1 MREAGRSLP
10 ADGRLWGCGA
20 GDDLPRRVR
29 LWTRGVEARGAC
41 PGASGC
47 GREGWRP
54 GGVLADAP
62 GSSWLDQPFA
72 WDTWSWAVC
81 SAVLMSLSDTVPPV
95 AILANMSFIALPTV
109 DSNWSSAGT
118 SGRGL
123 ALLL

>member
-1 MREAGRSLP
+1 MAADGRHGVRETGRSLP
-10 ADGRLWGCGA
+10 ARGRLWGCGA

-29 LWTRGVEARGAC
+29 LWTLGVEAR
-41 PGASGC
+41 
-47 GREGWRP
+47 
-54 GGVLADAP
+54 GVLADAP
-62 GSSWLDQPFA
+62 RASRLDQPFA